1 LDGHVGVVC
10 PVCGVKLRVL
20 QGRVQVSG
28 ILVFILPV
36 ALGFLLTRFFPINSG
51 SVSGKLALAIFAAL
65 YIGAFFLHQHFIPRL
80 LTLRFLK
87 DGESAGFPLVTLA
100 EDLAAERK
108 AIEEDELNQGPP
120 ADGAKWVCP
129 KCQEENPGNF
139 DECWKCQTLRE
150 AGSLSGSEPA

>member
-1 LDGHVGVVC
+1 LDGHVGIVC

-20 QGRVQVSG
+20 QGGRVQVSG

-36 ALGFLLTRFFPINSG
+36 ALGFFLTRLFPINSG
-51 SVSGKLALAIFAAL
+51 SPSGKLALAIFAAV
-65 YIGAFFLHQHFIPRL
+65 YIGAFFLHQHLIPRL

-108 AIEEDELNQGPP
+108 AIEEDEKTQLSPAEDGP
-120 ADGAKWVCP
+120 AWTCNACG
-129 KCQEENPGNF
+129 EENPGTFN
-139 DECWKCQTLRE
+139 ECWKCLKMRE
-150 AGSLSGSEPA
+150 VAEDDK